1 MSQTERFTSFIS
13 PEGPVPGPW
22 PISPD
27 GSID

>member
-1 MSQTERFTSFIS
+1 MSQAAPLFSLIS
-13 PEGPVPGPW
+13 LEGPVPGPW